1 MGGGK
6 HLLPGGVRP
15 GGPDIFQ
22 QALLEQPGVLEH
34 KGHPFHEGGAVQF
47 PHVRAAHGDSAAV
60 HIPESGNE
68 ARRGGLASAGGP
80 HQGDHLTGPD
90 RKTHILQR
98 GPAGAG
104 VGEGHMVKGYGVAG
118 RLLLSLRLLHGLLA
132 QDLIQPA
139 DCLIGLHH
147 RLAHIHDAVDHLAA
161 GGGEQGVEDK
171 IHQRRA
177 HISAGGDQ
185 QHRRDQQRKG
195 PVDKGEEAGLAGS
208 AAHGVLAGQVAVIL
222 NGSVEGLEGVDRLL
236 EHLYHRNAPDILH
249 RLAAHALDLLL
260 IAVEEA
266 GIFAAHHQAHGQQ
279 SQHHGEQAQK
289 AHPPVKEEQHDDGSD
304 GCHRRGGQVGEL
316 VGQQVLGE
324 PGVVVDELAQPPRLI
339 PGKKAQGELQ
349 HMGHSGAPDVP
360 GGAEGRDMGG
370 HKGGKVQQDTANGKP
385 HRHPAKTTQIP
396 GPVQAGPG
404 GQYASGHQPDTQVG
418 CQPQHRRQG
427 GQDTAQD
434 RQVFVPARIAQDAS
448 QAAWFLLFQSDPS
461 LSK

>member
-6 HLLPGGVRP
+6 HLLPGGIRP
-15 GGPDIFQ
+15 GSPDIFQ
-22 QALLEQPGVLEH
+22 QALLEQPGILKH
-34 KGHPFHEGGAVQF
+34 KGHLPHEGSDVQL
-47 PHVRAAHGDSAAV
+47 PHVRAAHGDAAAV
-60 HIPESGNE
+60 HIPEPGDQ
-68 ARRGGLASAGGP
+68 AGGGGLAPAGGS
-80 HQGDHLTGPD
+80 HQSHHFTGPD

-98 GPAGAG
+98 GPVRTG
-104 VGEGHMVKGYGVAG
+104 VGEGHMVKGHGVTG
-118 RLLLSLRLLHGLLA
+118 WPFLDLRLLHGLLA
-132 QDLIQPA
+132 QDLIQTA
-139 DCLIGLHH
+139 DGLVGLHH

-161 GGGEQGVEDK
+161 GRSEQGVEDQV
-171 IHQRRA
+171 HQRRP
-177 HISAGGDQ
+177 HVPAGGDEQ
-185 QHRRDQQRKG
+185 RCRDQQGEG
-195 PVDKGEEAGLAGS
+195 PVDEGEEAGLACP

-316 VGQQVLGE
+316 MGQQVLGE
-324 PGVVVDELAQPPRLI
+324 PSVVVDELAQPPRLI

-418 CQPQHRRQG
+418 C
-427 GQDTAQD
+427 
-434 RQVFVPARIAQDAS
+434 
-448 QAAWFLLFQSDPS
+448 
-461 LSK
+461 